1 MTATAPGARLR
12 SAGIALAIAVASF
25 AAYWPAIHGGWLWDD
40 RLEIVDN
47 VNVHAASGWWRCWVD
62 PEGMDY
68 FPVKGMAQWAEW
80 HLWGGLPTG
89 YHLANVAFHVLASL
103 LAWRLFTRLG
113 IAFGWVGGAV
123 VALHPLAVE
132 SVAWIAEFKNELS
145 LVFLLV
151 AANGYIAS
159 ERGGHG
165 RSYGFALAAFVL
177 ALLSKST
184 VVMFPVV
191 CLCYELWARRR
202 IDRRG
207 LLRSAPFFLA
217 SLLLGLVTVA
227 FQSRRAI
234 GLSGPMPGL
243 HDRVGQAGWSL
254 LAYLGRAVFPWRLTP
269 ISLPIAAD
277 FPVMVPWGLLC
288 LIAVA
293 LWEAG
298 GVWRRHGLV
307 ALAVFS
313 ALLSPIL
320 GLLPMSYLRVAPR
333 ADHLAYLGLIPL
345 GALASGA
352 AGLLAGLKRP
362 LGAVAIGFVLIG
374 CFVMTRSQAAI
385 FASPRALWSAATERS
400 PRSWLAAANLGKV
413 ALDEGQFR
421 DAVAWLDRAEALRPD
436 SAEVRLDRGNA
447 YKQLGQPGVAD
458 AEYRKAIA
466 LDPSFPGAYFDLGV
480 LLLERGD
487 AAGASEAFKEALRL
501 DANDASAHNDLGLA
515 LSRMGDDR
523 QAGQQFSEAIRLD
536 PGKKEAHLNLG
547 NLLAREGEPVG
558 AIRQYRL
565 ALAID
570 PTYGAARANLEAVV
584 RAYGRRSPDDGVP
597 VLKP

>member
-1 MTATAPGARLR
+1 MTATVPGTRLG
-12 SAGIALAIAVASF
+12 SAGIALAIAIASF

-47 VNVHAASGWWRCWVD
+47 VNVHAASGWWRCWVA

-68 FPVKGMAQWAEW
+68 FPIKGMAQWAEW
-80 HLWGGLPTG
+80 HLWGNLTTG
-89 YHLANVAFHVLASL
+89 YHLANVALHLIASL

-132 SVAWIAEFKNELS
+132 SVAWIAEFKNELC
-145 LVFLLV
+145 LVFLLM

-159 ERGGHG
+159 ERGGPK
-165 RSYGFALAAFVL
+165 RSYVLALTAFVL

-191 CLCYELWARRR
+191 CLCYDLWAKRR
-202 IDRRG
+202 IVWRD
-207 LLRSAPFFLA
+207 LLRAAPFFLA

-234 GLSGPMPGL
+234 GLAGPMPGL

-254 LAYLGRAVFPWRLTP
+254 LAYLGHAVLPWHLTP
-269 ISLPIAAD
+269 IYLPIAAD
-277 FPVMVPWGLLC
+277 LPVIVPWVLLC

-293 LWEAG
+293 LWIAG
-298 GVWRRHGLV
+298 GVWRRHGLM

-313 ALLSPIL
+313 ALLAPIL
-320 GLLPMSYLRVAPR
+320 GILPMSYLRVAPR
-333 ADHLAYLGLIPL
+333 ADHLAYIGLIPL
-345 GALASGA
+345 GALA
-352 AGLLAGLKRP
+352 AGIAGRMASLERR
-362 LGAVAIGFVLIG
+362 LGAVAIGCILIG
-374 CFVMTRSQAAI
+374 CFVGTRSQAAI
-385 FASPRALWSAATERS
+385 FSSPRALWSAATERS
-400 PRSWLAAANLGKV
+400 PRSWLAAANLGKE
-413 ALDEGQFR
+413 ALDERQFQE
-421 DAVAWLDRAEALRPD
+421 AASLLDRAEALRPD

-447 YKQLGQPGVAD
+447 YKQLGQPGIAD

-466 LDPSFPGAYFDLGV
+466 LDPSFPGAYYDLGV

-487 AAGASEAFKEALRL
+487 AVGASEALKEALHL
-501 DANDASAHNDLGLA
+501 DANDAAAHNDFGLA
-515 LSRMGDDR
+515 LNRMGDVR
-523 QAGQQFSEAIRLD
+523 QASLEFSEAIRLD
-536 PGKKEAHLNLG
+536 PANKEAHLNLG
-547 NLLAREGEPVG
+547 NLLAREGKPAA
-558 AIRQYRL
+558 AITQYRL

-570 PTYGAARANLEAVV
+570 PTYAAARANLAEVL
-584 RAYGRRSPDDGVP
+584 RAYGRPLPENGAP
-597 VLKP
+597 VSRP

>member
-1 MTATAPGARLR
+1 MTATVPGTRLG

-40 RLEIVDN
+40 RLEVVDN

-68 FPVKGMAQWAEW
+68 FPIKGMAQWAEW
-80 HLWGGLPTG
+80 HLWGNCTTG
-89 YHLANVAFHVLASL
+89 YHVANVALHIIASL

-151 AANGYIAS
+151 AANGYVAW
-159 ERGGHG
+159 EQGGPK
-165 RSYGFALAAFVL
+165 RSYVFALTAFIL

-184 VVMFPVV
+184 VVMFPVA
-191 CLCYELWARRR
+191 CLCYDLWAKRR
-202 IDRRG
+202 IVWRDLRRA
-207 LLRSAPFFLA
+207 APFFLA

-234 GLSGPMPGL
+234 GLAGPMPGL

-254 LAYLGRAVFPWRLTP
+254 LAYLGHAVLPWHLAP
-269 ISLPIAAD
+269 IYLPIATD
-277 FPVMVPWGLLC
+277 WPVIVPWVLLC
-288 LIAVA
+288 LIAAA
-293 LWEAG
+293 LWIAG
-298 GVWRRHGLV
+298 GVWRRHGLI

-313 ALLSPIL
+313 ALLAPIL

-345 GALASGA
+345 GALASGI
-352 AGLLAGLKRP
+352 AGLLASLKRR
-362 LGAVAIGFVLIG
+362 LGAVAIGCILIG
-374 CFVMTRSQAAI
+374 SFVGTRSQATI

-421 DAVAWLDRAEALRPD
+421 DAAALLDRAEALRPD

-447 YKQLGQPGVAD
+447 YKQLGQQGVAD

-466 LDPSFPGAYFDLGV
+466 LDPSFPGAYYDLGV

-487 AAGASEAFKEALRL
+487 AVGASEALKEALHL
-501 DANDASAHNDLGLA
+501 DANDAAAHNDFGLA
-515 LSRMGDDR
+515 LNRMGDVR
-523 QAGQQFSEAIRLD
+523 EASREFGEAIRLD
-536 PGKKEAHLNLG
+536 PGNKEAHLNLG
-547 NLLAREGEPVG
+547 NLLAREGEPAA

-570 PTYGAARANLEAVV
+570 PRYPAAKANLAAVL
-584 RAYGRRSPDDGVP
+584 RAYGRLSPDDGVP
-597 VLKP
+597 VSRP

>member
-1 MTATAPGARLR
+1 MTATVPGTRLG

-40 RLEIVDN
+40 RLEVVDN

-68 FPVKGMAQWAEW
+68 FPIKGMAQWAEW
-80 HLWGGLPTG
+80 HLWGNCTTG
-89 YHLANVAFHVLASL
+89 YHVANVALHIIASL

-151 AANGYIAS
+151 AANGYVAW
-159 ERGGHG
+159 EQGGPK
-165 RSYGFALAAFVL
+165 RSYVFALTAFIL

-184 VVMFPVV
+184 VVMFPVA
-191 CLCYELWARRR
+191 CLCYDLWAKRR
-202 IDRRG
+202 IVWRDLRRA
-207 LLRSAPFFLA
+207 APFFLA

-234 GLSGPMPGL
+234 GVAGPMPGL

-254 LAYLGRAVFPWRLTP
+254 LAYLGHAVLPWHLAP
-269 ISLPIAAD
+269 IYLPIATD
-277 FPVMVPWGLLC
+277 WPVIVPWVLLC
-288 LIAVA
+288 LIAAA
-293 LWEAG
+293 LWIAG
-298 GVWRRHGLV
+298 GVWRRHGLI

-313 ALLSPIL
+313 ALLAPIL

-345 GALASGA
+345 GALASGI
-352 AGLLAGLKRP
+352 AGLLASLKRR
-362 LGAVAIGFVLIG
+362 LGAVAIGCILIG
-374 CFVMTRSQAAI
+374 SFVGTRSQATI

-421 DAVAWLDRAEALRPD
+421 DAAALLDRAEALRPD

-447 YKQLGQPGVAD
+447 YKQLGQQGVAD
-458 AEYRKAIA
+458 AEYRKSIA
-466 LDPSFPGAYFDLGV
+466 LDPSFPGAYYDLGV

-487 AAGASEAFKEALRL
+487 AVGASEALKEALHL
-501 DANDASAHNDLGLA
+501 DANDAAAHNDFGLA
-515 LSRMGDDR
+515 LNRMGDVR
-523 QAGQQFSEAIRLD
+523 EASREFGEAIRLD
-536 PGKKEAHLNLG
+536 PGNKEAHLNLG
-547 NLLAREGEPVG
+547 NLLAREGEPAA

-570 PTYGAARANLEAVV
+570 PRYPAAKANLAAVL
-584 RAYGRRSPDDGVP
+584 RAYGRLSPDDGVP
-597 VLKP
+597 VSRP